1 MPPFFPVATRWPF
14 LALLVGILSL
24 PLVAPATP
32 VTPSTT
38 TPFADSLQE
47 AYAAQSVDT
56 VRGLLDR
63 ASTPTHTWM
72 ARYRLYPLTEEE
84 NVLGD
89 PPSDPDDLD
98 APDATQLALLS
109 GIWAYKASE
118 TNMFNAIRYG
128 RRSVDFLEAA
138 RATDPDNP
146 YVLLVGGQ
154 SFLFRPSIAG
164 KDVPKAVDRFERL
177 VQMLET
183 APDEVPGISLTEART
198 WLWLALREDGQS
210 GRADAMHEAVLAD
223 GPAPL
228 YRKFLDNPP
237 EV

>member
-1 MPPFFPVATRWPF
+1 MPPFFPAATRWSF

-32 VTPSTT
+32 VSPSAT

-109 GIWAYKASE
+109 GIWAYKAGE

-138 RATDPDNP
+138 RAADPNNP

-177 VQMLET
+177 VEVLET
-183 APDEVPGISLTEART
+183 VPDEVPGISLTEART

-228 YRKFLDNPP
+228 YRKFLDDPP

>member
-1 MPPFFPVATRWPF
+1 MPPFFPAATRWSF

-32 VTPSTT
+32 VSPSTT

-109 GIWAYKASE
+109 GIWAYKAGE

-138 RATDPDNP
+138 RAADPNNP

-177 VQMLET
+177 VEVLET
-183 APDEVPGISLTEART
+183 VPDEVPGISLTEART

-228 YRKFLDNPP
+228 YRKFLDDPP

>member
-1 MPPFFPVATRWPF
+1 MPPFFPDATRWSF

-24 PLVAPATP
+24 PPVAPATP
-32 VTPSTT
+32 VSPSTT

-56 VRGLLDR
+56 VRDLLDR

-84 NVLGD
+84 DVLGD

-109 GIWAYKASE
+109 GIWAYKAGE

-138 RATDPDNP
+138 RAENPNNP

-164 KDVPKAVDRFERL
+164 KDVPKAIDRFERL
-177 VQMLET
+177 VEMLET
-183 APDEVPGISLTEART
+183 APDEVPGISLMEAQT

-210 GRADAMHEAVLAD
+210 GRADAMHETVLAG
-223 GPAPL
+223 GPPPL
-228 YRKFLDNPP
+228 YRKFLDDPP

>member
-24 PLVAPATP
+24 PLVALATP

>member
-1 MPPFFPVATRWPF
+1 V
-14 LALLVGILSL
+14 S
-24 PLVAPATP
+24 
-32 VTPSTT
+32 PSTT

-56 VRGLLDR
+56 VRSLLDR

-84 NVLGD
+84 DVLGD
-89 PPSDPDDLD
+89 PPSDPDDLN
-98 APDATQLALLS
+98 AADATQLALLS
-109 GIWAYKASE
+109 GIWAYKAGE

-138 RATDPDNP
+138 RAEDPDNP

-164 KDVPKAVDRFERL
+164 KDVPKAIDRFERL
-177 VQMLET
+177 VEMLET
-183 APDEVPGISLTEART
+183 APDEVPGISLTEAQT

-210 GRADAMHEAVLAD
+210 GRADAMHETVLAG
-223 GPAPL
+223 GPPPL
-228 YRKFLDNPP
+228 YRKFLDDPP